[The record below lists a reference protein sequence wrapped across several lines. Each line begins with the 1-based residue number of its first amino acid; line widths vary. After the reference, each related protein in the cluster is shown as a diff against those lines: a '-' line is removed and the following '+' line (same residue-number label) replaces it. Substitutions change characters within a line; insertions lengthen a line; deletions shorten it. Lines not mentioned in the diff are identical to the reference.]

1 MSNVQA
7 KIIVSF
13 TAGICIGGGV
23 GYFVAQRKLRAE
35 TEREIEGVKN
45 LYRKL
50 RDEDAKQAQEDW
62 NPSEAVDQEEDLDS
76 VTTESL
82 KQEAA
87 RLGYMSWE
95 DAKATLGVDQ
105 NYIPPEPQTL
115 VEEDP
120 SEEYEDVS
128 RFRGIFTSPGDN
140 PNDPRNWERDPDFPY
155 VITDEEYR
163 IDFPEHEKLSIT
175 YYKGDQTLSDE
186 RDQYI
191 PDPDGTVLRSNLQF
205 FGLAS
210 GDPRIL
216 HIRNERVGADFEV
229 TLEDGAYSREIL
241 GFDIEDAMVK
251 ESKQGIRK
259 MRPRE

>member
-1 MSNVQA
+1 MSNEKV
-7 KIIVSF
+7 KIGIAL
-13 TAGICIGGGV
+13 TAGLCIGGGA
-23 GYFVAQRKLRAE
+23 GYIIAKRVLRSE

-45 LYRKL
+45 LYRRL

-62 NPSEAVDQEEDLDS
+62 NPTVTETEDLDS
-76 VTTESL
+76 ITTEGL
-82 KQEAA
+82 KQEAVK
-87 RLGYMSWE
+87 LGYISWE
-95 DAKATLGVDQ
+95 DAKETIKLDP
-105 NYIPPEPQTL
+105 NYILPTAQEPH
-115 VEEDP
+115 EEDP
-120 SEEYEDVS
+120 REEFDDVS
-128 RFRGIFTSPGDN
+128 RFHGVSEHPGDD

-175 YYKGDQTLSDE
+175 YYNGDQTLADE

-191 PDPDGTVLRSNLQF
+191 PTPDETVLITNLRF

-210 GDPRIL
+210 GDPRIV

-229 TLEDGAYSREIL
+229 RLEDGAYSREVL
-241 GFDIEDAMVK
+241 GFDIDNEMVK
-251 ESKQGIRK
+251 ESKKGIRK